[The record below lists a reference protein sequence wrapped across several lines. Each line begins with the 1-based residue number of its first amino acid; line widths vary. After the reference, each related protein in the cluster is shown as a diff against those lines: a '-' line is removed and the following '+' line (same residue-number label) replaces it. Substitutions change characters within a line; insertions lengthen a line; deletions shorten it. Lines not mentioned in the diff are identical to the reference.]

1 MTAFDEGIIEMKPAV
16 WIFARFAALTALLLG
31 FALSAP
37 ASAAQKPQPPERP
50 GRDRPVA
57 AAPNPTLDARI
68 IGRGGARDAGPR
80 PLKISKLDIQVE
92 VVGRTAQT
100 TITASF
106 LNPGEDTL
114 EGDFLLDLP
123 AGSVVTGYAL
133 DVEGRMLD
141 GVIVNRRQGT
151 QAYEARVRAGVDPG
165 LAEVTRTGAFR
176 THVFPILPGKGRTVR
191 LSFVTPLG
199 ADGAYVLPLS
209 SRDPVGELS
218 ISVKPDRRG
227 APLQV
232 SAPGGDVP
240 RADTANERRA
250 ARNQRLNAPL
260 RIVAPPAPA
269 VDVTRHHTGEAF
281 VEIADTLPARGVLA
295 PDTQRVR
302 IFWDASLSHRDDDLA
317 GEIALATRYIETVK
331 PQAVDLVLFNSERP
345 VTRSLSGP
353 DLAGQVRAALKAVD
367 YMGATSLAGVLDRNA
382 APAGQCLM
390 FSDGVI
396 DLDDYRAERQ
406 GCVLFTVSS
415 AADADRGFLAAL
427 ARKSGGEH
435 LDLKAIGADQAMA
448 RLISRNL
455 RVTRVTDSGGRDL
468 DFIALPAIDGG
479 FRIIAPAPA
488 SGAVTVALSSGQPR
502 TYQLPTAAVPFHDG
516 LGALWAR
523 VRLSEMSAQ
532 ARPDQKEVERFARR
546 WSVADGQVVFVVL
559 ESARDYAEA
568 EIEPPRNAGKLI
580 IDEYRELVSARDKA
594 KAEERASRLDK
605 VLAMWTEQRAWWD
618 KTYEIPRRRI
628 GQDGTE
634 DRRRDG
640 PRQRGGERAEMT
652 GAPPPP
658 PPPPPAP
665 PPPPPPPPVME
676 ADAVGMVTASRPAA
690 SADEAAPAGGRS
702 NRADARTSTIAI
714 EVSDWNPDRPY
725 LKALEAASPADFWS
739 VYRAQE
745 KAHGAVPAFY
755 LDVAEWLFRKGRTE
769 DARRVVANAIELP
782 VADTTTLTILA
793 DRLMRY
799 GDTDRAIW
807 VYEKILYL
815 EPDRPQPRRN
825 LALALIARAERAD
838 RGAARPPHPPKADY
852 DRALDLL
859 TEVIMRPWASA
870 YDGIEMISLM
880 EANRIIPRVRAR
892 GGKVE
897 LDPRLIALLDTDL
910 RILLEW
916 NTDHTDMD
924 LWVDEPSGERA
935 IYSHPRTVIG
945 GRLSNDMT
953 QGYGPEEYLL
963 RRAMNGTYEIRAN
976 VFAADR
982 LNPNGST
989 TIRARIFRN
998 WGRPDQEEQ
1007 VLEIDLKKDEK
1018 GTQLVGKIT
1027 VEPVRGA
1034 RRR

>member
-1 MTAFDEGIIEMKPAV
+1 MTAFDEGNIEMKPAV

-37 ASAAQKPQPPERP
+37 ASAAQKPQAPDRP
-50 GRDRPVA
+50 ARDRPAA

-68 IGRGGARDAGPR
+68 IGRGGAREAGPR
-80 PLKISKLDIQVE
+80 PLKISRLDIQVE
-92 VVGRTAQT
+92 IVGRTAQT
-100 TITASF
+100 TITAGF

-199 ADGAYVLPLS
+199 ADGAYELPLA
-209 SRDPVGELS
+209 SRDPVGELN
-218 ISVKPDRRG
+218 ISVKPDRRSG
-227 APLQV
+227 PLRV
-232 SAPGGDVP
+232 SGPGGDVP
-240 RADTANERRA
+240 RADTANEGRA
-250 ARNQRLNAPL
+250 GRNQRLNAPL
-260 RIVAPPAPA
+260 RILAAPAPA
-269 VDVTRHHTGEAF
+269 VDVTRHHAGEAF
-281 VEIADTLPARGVLA
+281 IEIADTLPARGVLA
-295 PDTQRVR
+295 PDTRRVR

-317 GEIALATRYIETVK
+317 GEIALAARYIETVK
-331 PQAVDLVLFNSERP
+331 PQTVDLVLFNSEAP
-345 VTRSLSGP
+345 VTRTLSGP

-367 YMGATSLAGVLDRNA
+367 YMGATSLSGVFNRA
-382 APAGQCLM
+382 APAAGQCLM

-396 DLDDYRAERQ
+396 DLDDYKAERQ

-415 AADADRGFLAAL
+415 AGDADRGFLAAL

-435 LDLKAIGADQAMA
+435 LDLKAVTADQAMA

-455 RVTRVTDSGGRDL
+455 RVTRVTDAGGRDL
-468 DFIALPAIDGG
+468 DFIALPAPDGG
-479 FRIIAPAPA
+479 FRVIAPAP
-488 SGAVTVALSSGQPR
+488 STGPVTVALSGGQPR
-502 TYQLPTAAVPFHDG
+502 TYQLPTAAAPSHDG

-523 VRLSEMSAQ
+523 MRLSEMSAQ

-568 EIEPPRNAGKLI
+568 EIAPPRNAGKLI

-605 VLAMWTEQRAWWD
+605 ILTMWTEQRAWWD

-628 GQDGTE
+628 GQGGE
-634 DRRRDG
+634 EERRRDG

-658 PPPPPAP
+658 PPPPSP
-665 PPPPPPPPVME
+665 PPPPPPPAMA
-676 ADAVGMVTASRPAA
+676 ADAVGLVESSRPEA
-690 SADEAAPAGGRS
+690 SVDEATVTGGRA
-702 NRADARTSTIAI
+702 NRTGTRGSTIAI

-725 LKALEAASPADFWS
+725 LKALEAASAADFWT

-745 KAHGAVPAFY
+745 KEHGTVPAFY
-755 LDVAEWLFRKGRTE
+755 LDVAEWLFRKGRDQ
-769 DARRVVANAIELP
+769 DARRVVVNAIELP
-782 VADTTTLTILA
+782 SADTTTLTILA

-799 GDTDRAIW
+799 GDVDRAIW

-825 LALALIARAERAD
+825 LALALIARGERGE
-838 RGAARPPHPPKADY
+838 RSAARAQHTPQADY

-880 EANRIIPRVRAR
+880 EANRIIPRVRAK

-1007 VLEIDLKKDEK
+1007 VLELELKKDEK

-1027 VEPVRGA
+1027 VEPA
-1034 RRR
+1034 RRPRRR